1 MLISIGLLI
10 TPLIS
15 KGYASTVFYHSDHLG
30 SSSVITES
38 TGSISGEMQYYPF
51 GMKFH
56 DSFANNIYHEY
67 TDQESDNETGLY
79 YYGARY
85 YDSSLA
91 KFVSP
96 DPIRE
101 YLNPYSYVLNN
112 PFRFKDPDG
121 RTVVEIEAVAHTVEA
136 MSTWLKPGA
145 ELKHFTTVFDV
156 KTVRLANYFLS
167 IEEGT
172 QRIQAGFSQISNVAE
187 KYGIKIAQLGGRA
200 ADEVLAMGDINA
212 LKAASSELY
221 GINIESAID
230 LSKYTPEEAAGMLGK
245 NISKLNFFQKMARN
259 RHLKRLENLRSQG
272 LHKKDP
278 AKYMLEQ
285 DKAIRSIK
293 GLSFMNILSK
303 ISFYLTVYEFGTIS
317 HYSPEQRDAIQ
328 YQQELGW
335 MSNEG
340 PEG

>member
-1 MLISIGLLI
+1 MIPTINGDLNEECSSHNADKHRI
-10 TPLIS
+10 TH
-15 KGYASTVFYHSDHLG
+15 YAFNFERLRIYRFL
-30 SSSVITES
+30 
-38 TGSISGEMQYYPF
+38 PF
-51 GMKFH
+51 G
-56 DSFANNIYHEY
+56 SPGQQQCNNRK
-67 TDQESDNETGLY
+67 
-79 YYGARY
+79 YGKHFRRNAIL
-85 YDSSLA
+85 SL
-91 KFVSP
+91 
-96 DPIRE
+96 
-101 YLNPYSYVLNN
+101 
-112 PFRFKDPDG
+112 
-121 RTVVEIEAVAHTVEA
+121 AHTVEA